1 MFITTV
7 LKNLGC
13 NDLHFQLNAI
23 RPPKTHSRD
32 SKQALGYGVI
42 SVQKHPSALTHR
54 WQGDSTVTTRW
65 SSVAAVH
72 YDWCDRSSANSF
84 AKAIDS

>member
-1 MFITTV
+1 MTIYNFRPNLLVKCVPVLGLDFGKLFSYTMIYSKVMFITTV

-23 RPPKTHSRD
+23 RPPKTHCRD

-54 WQGDSTVTTRW
+54 
-65 SSVAAVH
+65 
-72 YDWCDRSSANSF
+72 
-84 AKAIDS
+84 